1 MTTHVFLPVY
11 LNSNK
16 EVLDN
21 SNNAVET
28 LDASFNFIMDTTYCT
43 ATNFKQFLKYKK
55 NGDHYFFK
63 FNESYKI
70 LSENQLKNDIYYS
83 GIELY
88 DSSFNSGVSPDKTN
102 IGRMLIRY
110 ICDTLMGHPFAQ
122 AFLSNEK
129 DIIDTVRN
137 SNLHKQITYS
147 LSKNLSTSEFSSDDI
162 CLSLIKQFLNESPE
176 RFSSDQDDTE
186 YDFPFQAGDFITLF
200 IKMNCFIDL
209 RNRTTKQ
216 ITNTVTTP
224 ASWTH
229 TYNDGLVNTYKLS
242 STYDSSNSPS
252 DITLSNG
259 VTKFLDD
266 GGMFDNYANSMNR
279 YITFDAGADANGNPN
294 NIWIKI
300 IRFESDHTAYSMND
314 RLGIQASNT
323 YSDLGSSSGN
333 LNSVK
338 APTLS
343 PGLYQSSS
351 SSPPWSTSW
360 VSSNDGYGSGGGYIF
375 PNKSSGSDSK
385 GNTFSN
391 SLLNTWLEI
400 KSRYVR
406 FYFYSDSAT
415 NYDGWEIYLAPR
427 IYNAETTTTTTKEVS
442 SDNTYNL
449 LKQMFQNKQ
458 SISFD
463 DANNKLNF
471 DEKIWR
477 VKIELQ

>member
-16 EVLDN
+16 EVLD
-21 SNNAVET
+21 SSTNAVQT
-28 LDASFNFIMDTTYCT
+28 LDASYNFLMDTTYCS
-43 ATNFKQFLKYKK
+43 ANNLKQFLKYRKS
-55 NGDHYFFK
+55 NGNYYFK

-70 LSENQLKNDIYYS
+70 LSENQIKNDIYHS
-83 GIELY
+83 TIELY
-88 DSSFNSGVSPDKTN
+88 DSSFNSGVSPNKAS
-102 IGRMLIRY
+102 IGRMLVRY
-110 ICDTLMGHPFAQ
+110 ICDTLMGHPFSQ

-129 DIIDTVRN
+129 DIIDSVKN
-137 SNLHKQITYS
+137 SNLHKQITYG
-147 LSKNLSTSEFSSDDI
+147 LSKNLSTTEFSSDDI
-162 CLSLIKQFLNESPE
+162 CLSLLKQFLNESPE
-176 RFSSDQDDTE
+176 RFSNDQDDTE
-186 YDFPFQAGDFITLF
+186 YDFPFQAGDYITLF
-200 IKMNCFIDL
+200 IKMNCFINL
-209 RNRTTKQ
+209 SKRTTKQ
-216 ITNTVTTP
+216 ITNTTTTP
-224 ASWTH
+224 ESWEH
-229 TYNDGLVNTYKLS
+229 TYDNGLVNTYKLD

-252 DITLSNG
+252 DITLSSG

-279 YITFDAGADANGNPN
+279 YITFDAGADDNGNPN
-294 NIWIKI
+294 NVWIKI
-300 IRFESDHTAYSMND
+300 ISFESEHTAYSMYD

-338 APTLS
+338 APILS
-343 PGLYQSSS
+343 AGLYQSAS

-360 VSSNDGYGSGGGYIF
+360 TSGNGGYGTGGGYIF

-385 GNTFSN
+385 GNTFSS

-427 IYNAETTTTTTKEVS
+427 IYKAETTTTTTTEVS
-442 SDNTYNL
+442 SNESYNL
-449 LKQMFQNKQ
+449 LKRMFQSKPD
-458 SISFD
+458 ITFD
-463 DANNKLNF
+463 DSNNQLNF

-477 VKIELQ
+477 VKIELL

>member
-16 EVLDN
+16 EILDN
-21 SNNAVET
+21 STNAVET
-28 LDASFNFIMDTTYCT
+28 LDASFNFLMDTTYCS
-43 ATNFKQFLKYKK
+43 ANYLKQFLKYRKSNDK
-55 NGDHYFFK
+55 YYFK

-70 LSENQLKNDIYYS
+70 LSENQIKNDIYYS
-83 GIELY
+83 SIELY
-88 DSSFNSGVSPDKTN
+88 DSSFNSGVSPNKAN
-102 IGRMLIRY
+102 IGRMLVRY
-110 ICDTLMGHPFAQ
+110 ICDTLLGHPFAQ
-122 AFLSNEK
+122 AFLANEK

-137 SNLHKQITYS
+137 SNLHKQITFS

-162 CLSLIKQFLNESPE
+162 CLSLLKQFLDLSPE
-176 RFSSDQDDTE
+176 RFSNDQDDTE
-186 YDFPFQAGDFITLF
+186 YNFPFQTGDFITLF
-200 IKMNCFIDL
+200 IKMNCYINL
-209 RNRTTKQ
+209 SKRTTKQ
-216 ITNTVTTP
+216 STTTTTNL

-229 TYNDGLVNTYKLS
+229 TYDYGLKNTYKLNN
-242 STYDSSNSPS
+242 TYDSSNSPS

-259 VTKFLDD
+259 VTKFLDS
-266 GGMFDNYANSMNR
+266 GGMFDNYANSIDR
-279 YITFDAGADANGNPN
+279 YITFDAGADASGNPN

-300 IRFESDHTAYSMND
+300 INFESEHTAYSMYD

-323 YSDLGSSSGN
+323 YSDLGTSSGN

-338 APTLS
+338 APLLS
-343 PGLYQSSS
+343 PGLYQSAS
-351 SSPPWSTSW
+351 SSPPWSNSW
-360 VSSNDGYGSGGGYIF
+360 VSDNSGYGTGGGYIF
-375 PNKSSGSDSK
+375 PNISSSSDSK
-385 GNTFSN
+385 GNTFSS

-427 IYNAETTTTTTKEVS
+427 IYNRETTTTTTSQIS
-442 SDNTYNL
+442 SDESYNL
-449 LKQMFQNKQ
+449 IKRMFQNKQ

-463 DANNKLNF
+463 DNNNQLNF

-477 VKIELQ
+477 VKIELL